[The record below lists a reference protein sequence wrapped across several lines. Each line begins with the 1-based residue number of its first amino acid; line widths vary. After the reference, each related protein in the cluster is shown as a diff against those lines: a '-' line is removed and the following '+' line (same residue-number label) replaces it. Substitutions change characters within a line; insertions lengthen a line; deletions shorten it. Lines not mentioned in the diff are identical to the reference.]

1 MVVLFVGAHSA
12 VARLSSLMDHSN
24 SHRELFPLEVGIA
37 EVRLACLLLFESETA
52 DVCMRAGQDGVMSVL
67 TIE

>member
-37 EVRLACLLLFESETA
+37 EVKLACLLLF
-52 DVCMRAGQDGVMSVL
+52 
-67 TIE
+67 